1 MVARLALVSLVA
13 DDNSATVTT
22 AGAACSAVLPVTNTL
37 QRPEAP
43 QAAFAYEAE
52 VVIAP
57 RQSLGASALGERFI
71 VPILGGR
78 FEGPRL
84 RGQVLAGGAD
94 RQLVRPDG
102 IKELDALYE
111 MQCDDGTIITVHNRV
126 LIDES
131 ATPQRYARSVI
142 QLRAPSGPHEWLNRR
157 VFVGTLQGL
166 QPERAAVRITVYEL
180 V

>member
-1 MVARLALVSLVA
+1 M
-13 DDNSATVTT
+13 N
-22 AGAACSAVLPVTNTL
+22 LPP
-37 QRPEAP
+37 RPEPPCA
-43 QAAFAYEAE
+43 QFAYEAL
-52 VVIAP
+52 VDIAP
-57 RQSLGASALGERFI
+57 RQSLGTSALGERFI

-94 RQLVRPDG
+94 RQLLRPDG

-111 MQCDDGTIITVHNRV
+111 MQTDDGAVITVHNRV
-126 LIDES
+126 LIDDS
-131 ATPQRYARSVI
+131 LQPQRYARSVV
-142 QLRAPSGPHEWLNRR
+142 QLRAPAGPHDWLNRR

-180 V
+180 L